1 VWNES
6 NSQLSILTYLKT
18 FTVWVKQKKTKEG
31 EIVVPLNRDLV
42 NAGFDLIIIDE
53 AHYLKNHESIRGKI
67 MAELRC

>member
-1 VWNES
+1 
-6 NSQLSILTYLKT
+6 
-18 FTVWVKQKKTKEG
+18 VKQKKPKEG

>member
-6 NSQLSILTYLKT
+6 KFTIINFDILKT
-18 FTVWVKQKKTKEG
+18 FGMGETKKPKEG

-53 AHYLKNHESIRGKI
+53 AHYLKKRGI
-67 MAELRC
+67 HSW